1 MADNSDIE
9 SLLKELTDGQGLHR
23 DLGNL
28 IHYCQFLLD
37 DEDMLTKHG
46 NLNARGR
53 ELLQGRMGE
62 VFGYETE
69 TGDDDSEDADAEDG
83 NNLEGDA

>member
-1 MADNSDIE
+1 MAENSDIE

-23 DLGNL
+23 ELGDL

-46 NLNARGR
+46 NLNAGGR
-53 ELLQGRMGE
+53 ELLQRRMGE
-62 VFGYETE
+62 VFGYENSDAAASDEATE
-69 TGDDDSEDADAEDG
+69 SG
-83 NNLEGDA
+83 L